1 MELLEIQGKEKK
13 NFFISY
19 VDVPGKDEEITVE
32 HVVEQLRRKV
42 LEPLHERYGTDISDA
57 AMRKAVE
64 KHNEIC
70 RIISEMGEMRKAENP
85 VITGAEFHKIVL
97 ATYVCPKDLILDKL
111 YETLEEL
118 KHREPDKKSKFRA
131 RVVIVGG
138 EIDDPDMIE
147 LVEESGAYVAADR
160 FCYGSIPGRQ
170 EIVLNDTEDVL
181 TQIVRINI
189 DQTSCPRYVTPN
201 KIKYRQDQAAKLVEE
216 YHADGIIYEQMKF
229 CSYWSFERTL
239 QSHVLPK
246 NIRYRPYQLTGRI
259 RQNQADSFEPG
270 YRHLWRVWKSRRS
283 KRAERRPENE
293 TRNKNPEVE
302 TSTSGDCKGCQA
314 LCKTKGKAA

>member
-1 MELLEIQGKEKK
+1 M
-13 NFFISY
+13 
-19 VDVPGKDEEITVE
+19 
-32 HVVEQLRRKV
+32 

-138 EIDDPDMIE
+138 EIDDPDMIHWWKTAV
-147 LVEESGAYVAADR
+147 LMLPQTGSVMDRSRAAGN
-160 FCYGSIPGRQ
+160 C
-170 EIVLNDTEDVL
+170 
-181 TQIVRINI
+181 
-189 DQTSCPRYVTPN
+189 
-201 KIKYRQDQAAKLVEE
+201 IK
-216 YHADGIIYEQMKF
+216 
-229 CSYWSFERTL
+229 
-239 QSHVLPK
+239 
-246 NIRYRPYQLTGRI
+246 
-259 RQNQADSFEPG
+259 
-270 YRHLWRVWKSRRS
+270 
-283 KRAERRPENE
+283 
-293 TRNKNPEVE
+293 
-302 TSTSGDCKGCQA
+302 
-314 LCKTKGKAA
+314 